1 LKRGK
6 KNHIEEVV
14 SKCNEEEKLAKEIER
29 LRKEG
34 SKQLEEEQE
43 LIRKQLRDEM
53 LGKNSEQRSQDS
65 ESKGRIKVKWN
76 KKGSISYSKE
86 VLEKVFLKY
95 GNVTGIV
102 INEQKGGSAIV
113 ELDTITAAKMALNIE
128 TGFPENPLKLKQLWE
143 ERNNVP
149 VAGLGHSSDKS
160 NIVNT
165 DFESLVMRKLRQEEE
180 RKRLIQQM
188 MEEDS

>member
-1 LKRGK
+1 
-6 KNHIEEVV
+6 
-14 SKCNEEEKLAKEIER
+14 
-29 LRKEG
+29 
-34 SKQLEEEQE
+34 
-43 LIRKQLRDEM
+43 M

-113 ELDTITAAKMALNIE
+113 ELDTITAAKM
-128 TGFPENPLKLKQLWE
+128 
-143 ERNNVP
+143 
-149 VAGLGHSSDKS
+149 
-160 NIVNT
+160 
-165 DFESLVMRKLRQEEE
+165 
-180 RKRLIQQM
+180 
-188 MEEDS
+188 